1 MTIPC
6 SLADLQLLSYIAIN
20 GSYRGVSRMTGLAHT
35 TVSRRINRLEPQL
48 GIPVIQPDTH
58 PMMLTPWAARLIQSC
73 DLQIAQ
79 IRDTITEAQLDF
91 DQTRTIAIDET
102 LLDLAPHLFS
112 VIEAFKRVHTDVV
125 VTPRAHSKSNIRYQT
140 SLSGIDHS
148 LSAHHRLEWAVF
160 AHRGLR
166 YDIQRLPLFRSV
178 NSPMIESL
186 QVAAFS
192 SVEEVATCNH
202 VLQLALHRQGLG
214 LLPLGLAEM
223 TTELVEVTVEHERIL
238 DNKLLTLASEF
249 RIFPAH
255 LSLFEQLASHCRTH

>member
-6 SLADLQLLSYIAIN
+6 SLADLQLLSYIAIT

-35 TVSRRINRLEPQL
+35 TVSRRINRLETQL

-112 VIEAFKRVHTDVV
+112 VIEAFKC
-125 VTPRAHSKSNIRYQT
+125 TPM
-140 SLSGIDHS
+140 LSS
-148 LSAHHRLEWAVF
+148 
-160 AHRGLR
+160 
-166 YDIQRLPLFRSV
+166 
-178 NSPMIESL
+178 
-186 QVAAFS
+186 
-192 SVEEVATCNH
+192 
-202 VLQLALHRQGLG
+202 RQGHRANRVFDTRQVFPELTIHYQLTIVWNG
-214 LLPLGLAEM
+214 LCSPIAAYDM
-223 TTELVEVTVEHERIL
+223 TSNDFHYF
-238 DNKLLTLASEF
+238 DLLIH
-249 RIFPAH
+249 R
-255 LSLFEQLASHCRTH
+255 